1 MPYTFCNFPLMTKKT
16 QTIDIPEDIKYVK
29 DYLSCHEFGK
39 LSYFTKYQ
47 RFGPSSKEC
56 ARLVLDTSPSICF
69 ISCFAYSYAQETID
83 LAGDIKKI
91 KPDLPVVVG
100 GAGVS
105 AYPLYF
111 IGDTNVDFAIVGEA
125 EISLKLFLR
134 AMFEKTI
141 GFDEV
146 PNLCWNKT
154 HPAPTQ
160 YTSPDEII
168 PIIAKVHERK
178 NSTYFSVSLTRGCN
192 KQCRFCSNF
201 LAHGHGFRM
210 ATPKS
215 VASMVN
221 RLSIDQKSRI
231 LINFEDD
238 NLLCAPENLLKI
250 MQLFREK
257 SGNVAFLAEN
267 GIDYALLTRSLA
279 DALIDAG
286 MIKFNFTLGSIA
298 ENVLESQNRKG
309 SRTHFES
316 IVRHI
321 ASRGVPVLS
330 YFICGLKGDTRE
342 TVVNVLAYLHSLPTQ
357 IGISMFY
364 AVPGLPDFSDLA
376 LFNTFCQCRS
386 NGSSAYPWYGNDG
399 LSTSTIVTSFRL
411 SRYVNL
417 LKNSV
422 KSEIELQLIGKIQN
436 EKKLYTLAKNAG
448 KVEIIPAPGMDEELV
463 RMFFLKIEGQEP
475 LASSPA
481 FSL

>member
-1 MPYTFCNFPLMTKKT
+1 MKKK
-16 QTIDIPEDIKYVK
+16 QQSVDIPEDIKYLK
-29 DYLSCHEFGK
+29 DYLRPHEFGK

-47 RFGPSSKEC
+47 RFGPCSKEC
-56 ARLVLDTSPSICF
+56 ARLVIEASPSICF
-69 ISCFAYSYAQETID
+69 LSCFAYSYAQETID

-111 IGDTNVDFAIVGEA
+111 IRDMNVDFAIVGEA
-125 EISLKLFLR
+125 EISLKPFLR
-134 AMFEKTI
+134 AMFEKTLK
-141 GFDEV
+141 FDQV
-146 PNLCWNKT
+146 PNLYWNPT
-154 HPAPTQ
+154 HPFVPSRSMQTIR
-160 YTSPDEII
+160 YTSSNEIM
-168 PIIAKVHERK
+168 PVIAKVHEK
-178 NSTYFSVSLTRGCN
+178 KDSAYYSVSLTRGCN

-201 LAHGHGFRM
+201 LAHGHGFRV
-210 ATPKS
+210 ATFKS

-231 LINFEDD
+231 FINFEDD

-267 GIDYALLTRSLA
+267 GIDYALLTPSLA
-279 DALIDAG
+279 DALIDVG

-309 SRTHFES
+309 SKTHFES

-330 YFICGLKGDTRE
+330 YFICGLKGDTKE
-342 TVVNVLAYLHSLPTQ
+342 AVAGVLAYLFSLPTQ

-364 AVPGLPDFSDLA
+364 AVPGLPDFSDPA
-376 LFNTFCQCRS
+376 QFDTCSPCRS
-386 NGSSAYPWYGNDG
+386 NGSSAYSWYGIEG
-399 LSTSTIVTSFRL
+399 LDSSTLITSFRL
-411 SRYVNL
+411 SRYINL
-417 LKNSV
+417 LKDNV
-422 KSEIELQLIGKIQN
+422 RSEIELRLIEKVKN
-436 EKKLYTLAKNAG
+436 EKRLYTLVKKNG

-463 RMFFLKIEGQEP
+463 RIFFLKIEGQEP
-475 LASSPA
+475 LPSSPA
-481 FSL
+481 FSH